1 MLNVIQCASFR
12 GHPNPQ
18 HRYTGRRRL
27 TLNFTLSFVL
37 LFSMLPMEFFALLA
51 AKTPHNK
58 EDAAAAAV

>member
-1 MLNVIQCASFR
+1 MRLLEGTLILNI
-12 GHPNPQ
+12 G
-18 HRYTGRRRL
+18 TGRRRL

-58 EDAAAAAV
+58 EDAAAAAAV